1 MFIGRK
7 QELAF
12 LEDRYSAPGGQ
23 LVVLYGR
30 RRVGKTEMLQQFC
43 ASKPHVFYACR
54 EISDEAQLA
63 DFSKSLIAGGSPAG
77 KYLKSFSDWKSAF
90 EALLELPMDGAK
102 KLLVIDEFPY
112 MCKGNPSIPST
123 LQMLWD
129 SLFKN
134 ENIMIILCGSAMSFM
149 EKKILSE
156 KNPLYGRATGVYKMK
171 ELPFEDAIQF
181 FPNYSNEDKV
191 LAYAVLGGIPH
202 YLRQFDSALP
212 LKENIIKHVLTRG
225 CTLYSEV
232 EFLIRQELREPAMY
246 NTIVEAVALG
256 NTKLNDIYMKT
267 GLDKAK
273 ISVYLRNLM
282 DLEILERE
290 FSVTVS
296 TKEQATSTRGLYRIT
311 DNFFRF
317 WFHFVFPYLSDLE
330 MGDAEGVFE
339 HVIAPQ
345 FNSFSSPV
353 FETVCRKFV
362 RKLSQQNKLGF
373 RAAKIGRWWGK
384 VDGEETEIDIVAFD
398 AKSKHYI
405 LGECKFRNSEMS
417 VADLDRLENKNGIVK
432 QGAEVRYALFSK
444 SGFSG
449 GLLTMA
455 EQNDDLRL
463 FPLSEILSCKNPQ
476 SVVKSR

>member
-23 LVVLYGR
+23 LIVLYGR
-30 RRVGKTEMLQQFC
+30 RRVGKTELLQQFC
-43 ASKPHVFYACR
+43 SSKPHVFYACR
-54 EISDEAQLA
+54 EISDEVQLT
-63 DFSKSLIAGGSPAG
+63 DFSKSLISAGSPAG

-90 EALLELPMDGAK
+90 ENLLELPMDGAK
-102 KLLVIDEFPY
+102 RLLVIDEFPY

-123 LQMLWD
+123 LQVLWD
-129 SLFKN
+129 RLFKN

-171 ELPFEDAIQF
+171 ELPFEDSIQF
-181 FPNYSNEDKV
+181 FPNYSDEDKM
-191 LAYAVLGGIPH
+191 LSYAVLGGIPH
-202 YLRQFDSALP
+202 YLRQFDPTLP

-225 CTLYSEV
+225 CALYSEV

-246 NTIVEAVALG
+246 NSIVEAVALG
-256 NTKLNDIYMKT
+256 NTKLNDIYMKI

-290 FSVTVS
+290 FSVTAS

-317 WFHFVFPYLSDLE
+317 WFHFIFPNLSDLE
-330 MGDAEGVFE
+330 IGDAEGIYE

-345 FNSFSSPV
+345 FNNFSSPV
-353 FETVCRKFV
+353 FETVCRGFI
-362 RKLSQQNKLGF
+362 RKLNQQNKLGF
-373 RAAKIGRWWGK
+373 RAVRIGRWWGK
-384 VDGEETEIDIVAFD
+384 ADGEETEIDIVAFD
-398 AKSKHYI
+398 VKSKHYI

-417 VADLDRLENKNGIVK
+417 VADFNRLKSKKGIVK

-444 SGFSG
+444 SGFSD
-449 GLLTMA
+449 GLLA
-455 EQNDDLRL
+455 AVKEDNSLQLYSFSD
-463 FPLSEILSCKNPQ
+463 
-476 SVVKSR
+476 VVC